1 MLFAKRD
8 LNNASDRSLSRRF
21 ADQIG
26 RYLTAS
32 NDNQVKQSLPSVP
45 IEIPAC
51 FALLGEKTDNV
62 DYDLDALKHTAQQI
76 INDYHQKT
84 ERWLSHEQVAL
95 AAIWQDT
102 KRQANTLQQRFK
114 HQSIP
119 LSTLNH
125 NDTSSLF
132 RLALLA
138 DALSIKHISA
148 ASVLSEPVKPH
159 ACSRIVNLPID
170 ETSMT
175 ELEGIGREIRQE
187 CENSYL
193 KQGVNLEGMQTC
205 WRLKLRYQ
213 HCDNILTLKCMPIEM
228 LREIFEAEHL
238 QKYGMTDKNQTVV
251 IDELVIEIRLPDVS
265 STDTPETSFYMEQWT
280 SQWQQAEGKQT
291 GVWLKQNNLA
301 IQHQFSWLYCPILED
316 LLANFVTNQPD
327 SAMPDFFLTN
337 HQKDVDE
344 VVIRN

>member
-8 LNNASDRSLSRRF
+8 LKDASGRSLSQRF
-21 ADQIG
+21 ADQVG
-26 RYLTAS
+26 RYLTAP
-32 NDNQVKQSLPSVP
+32 NDNQSRLPMP

-51 FALLGEKTDNV
+51 FALLGENTDNV
-62 DYDLDALKHTAQQI
+62 DYDLESLRQSTQQI

-84 ERWLSHEQVAL
+84 ERWLSHEQVSL

-102 KRQANTLQQRFK
+102 KRQVTTLQERSKPQPI
-114 HQSIP
+114 S
-119 LSTLNH
+119 STILNH
-125 NDTSSLF
+125 SHPSSLF

-138 DALSIKHISA
+138 DALHIKHIN
-148 ASVLSEPVKPH
+148 ASGGLTEPVKPH
-159 ACSRIVNLPID
+159 ACSRTLNLPLD

-187 CENSYL
+187 CEKSYT
-193 KQGVNLEGMQTC
+193 KQGVDLEGMQTC

-213 HCDNILTLKCMPIEM
+213 NCNNVLTLKCMPIEM
-228 LREIFEAEHL
+228 LREVFEAEHL
-238 QKYGMTDKNQTVV
+238 QKFGMADENQAVI
-251 IDELVIEIRLPDVS
+251 IDELVIEVCIADAS
-265 STDTPETSFYMEQWT
+265 SPNTPKTSVYTEQWT
-280 SQWQQAEGKQT
+280 SQWQPAEGNQT
-291 GVWLKQNNLA
+291 GHWLKQNNPL

-327 SAMPDFFLTN
+327 STMPDFFLTN